1 MDKIVVLFLMLPL
14 IFILWLVFSNKR
26 IKRIHRDKMKQLKDL
41 FSGLVKK
48 QEVLNQKAS
57 ISSEFQ
63 LKYKSDMSKLS
74 EEIFVLQK
82 KILELLTKK

>member
-1 MDKIVVLFLMLPL
+1 MDKIVLLFLMLPL

-74 EEIFVLQK
+74 EEIFVLKK
-82 KILELLTKK
+82 KILELITKK

>member
-1 MDKIVVLFLMLPL
+1 MDAIV
-14 IFILWLVFSNKR
+14 IILVFSLLVLMFWLR
-26 IKRIHRDKMKQLKDL
+26 IVFSKHRSMHHQKMEQLKEL
-41 FSGLVKK
+41 FTGLVKK
-48 QEVLNQKAS
+48 QEILNHKAT

-82 KILELLTKK
+82 KIFELISK

>member
-1 MDKIVVLFLMLPL
+1 MDAIVV
-14 IFILWLVFSNKR
+14 ILVFTLLVLMIWLR
-26 IKRIHRDKMKQLKDL
+26 IVFSKLRSIHHHKMEQLKEL

-48 QEVLNQKAS
+48 QEMLNQKAT
-57 ISSEFQ
+57 ISSDFQ

-82 KILELLTKK
+82 KIFELISKQ

>member
-1 MDKIVVLFLMLPL
+1 MDAIVV
-14 IFILWLVFSNKR
+14 ILVFSLLVLMIWLR
-26 IKRIHRDKMKQLKDL
+26 IVFTKLKSIHHQKMEQLKEL

-48 QEVLNQKAS
+48 QEMLHQKAT

-82 KILELLTKK
+82 KIFELISKQ

>member
-1 MDKIVVLFLMLPL
+1 MDAIVVIL
-14 IFILWLVFSNKR
+14 IFSLLALMIWLRIVFSKR
-26 IKRIHRDKMKQLKDL
+26 RSIHHQKMEQLKEL

-48 QEVLNQKAS
+48 QEMLNQKAT
-57 ISSEFQ
+57 ISSDFQ

-82 KILELLTKK
+82 KIFELISKQ